1 MHGSAQRS
9 VRNGF
14 RVLVVAVVLVVV
26 TLIVVVGVGVEVV
39 LVVVGVVVV
48 VGGEVWVVVVV
59 VAGVVWLFLVVF
71 EVYRVPAG
79 RTNDTFS
86 PGLAC
91 SFRKEVN
98 ACVEN
103 HCVHSDIQS
112 FVSSNCSIP
121 LSSSKQSFMTKDT
134 PCEIQCKKSI
144 HGQSAWIISFVD
156 CQSAPPSKATA
167 NTFSGP
173 MRSIIFLT

>member
-1 MHGSAQRS
+1 MMGLSPSPMRINKSNGPIITVTRS
-9 VRNGF
+9 IAVHF
-14 RVLVVAVVLVVV
+14 SVAVM
-26 TLIVVVGVGVEVV
+26 
-39 LVVVGVVVV
+39 
-48 VGGEVWVVVVV
+48 
-59 VAGVVWLFLVVF
+59 ASAYSSSAKFF
-71 EVYRVPAG
+71 SHPPHRVPAG
-79 RTNDTFS
+79 HTNDTFS

-121 LSSSKQSFMTKDT
+121 VSSSKQSFMTKDT

-156 CQSAPPSKATA
+156 CQSAPPSKVTA
-167 NTFSGP
+167 ITLSGP
-173 MRSIIFLT
+173 MRSIIFDVMTNVPATQTQTQN